1 MSGYNIPITLIRYND
16 SSSEWEDVA
25 LLHARI
31 NKTGGSEYWGSG
43 AYQSK
48 ATLTFEVRYSPIVS
62 AIFLSTQEYR
72 IRYAG
77 AEYDVEDVDD
87 YMQMHRTLKITGV
100 ARGVK

>member
-1 MSGYNIPITLIRYND
+1 MTYNLPIVLIQYND
-16 SSSEWEDVA
+16 SSGEWEDVA

-48 ATLTFEVRYSPIVS
+48 ATLTFEVRYSPKVAS
-62 AIFLSTQEYR
+62 IFLNTQLYR
-72 IRYAG
+72 IRYNG

-87 YMQMHRTLKITGV
+87 YLQQHRTLKIMGV
-100 ARGVK
+100 ARGV

>member
-1 MSGYNIPITLIRYND
+1 MSAFNHPIVLMQYND
-16 SSSEWEDVA
+16 STSTWEDVI

-31 NKTGGSEYWGSG
+31 NKTGGYENWSSG
-43 AYQSK
+43 AYQSR

-72 IRYAG
+72 IRYNG
-77 AEYDVEDVDD
+77 TEYDVEDVDD
-87 YMQMHRTLKITGV
+87 YTQMHRTLKITGV